1 MSWKRIIGLCLVA
14 VLLLAGA
21 GCSDDDDD
29 NGVSPTSPVPSVAED
44 LAIQAVPH
52 GDNVTGNAYLADS
65 IQASR
70 PLVDIPL
77 YQPYPADVAGDISLM
92 PQQPGDTVGN
102 ETLNESLSKQKEAV
116 AIPLYSQ

>member
-29 NGVSPTSPVPSVAED
+29 DGVSPTTPVPSVAED
-44 LAIQAVPH
+44 LAIQAVPN
-52 GDNVTGNAYLADS
+52 GDKVTGNAYLADS

-77 YQPYPADVAGDISLM
+77 YQPYPADVAGDLSLM
-92 PQQPGDTVGN
+92 PQPADTVGN
-102 ETLNESLSKQKEAV
+102 ETLNESLSNQKAPV